1 MGYESIPKLIVKLS
15 LPLMLSMLIQALY
28 NVVDSIF
35 VARVS
40 ENALTAVSLAY
51 PLQSL
56 MIAFGIGTAVGVNS
70 YLARKLGEKRNDEA
84 EAAANNGFFLAIITW
99 LAFAIFGLFGTGPF
113 ISLFT
118 EDEELLALTTEYA
131 SICLIFSFGIFIDI
145 TAERI
150 MQATGDSIHP
160 MIAQSL
166 GAITNIIL
174 DPVFIFGFNMSV
186 TGAAIATVLGQMVS
200 MTAALIFVSRNKYIK
215 LHLNLKKFRPSGR
228 IIKEIY
234 AVGVPTIIMNS
245 VGTVSVSA
253 MNSILISFTATA
265 VSVLGVYFK
274 LQSFIFM
281 PVFGLQAGM
290 IPIIA
295 FNYGARKRG
304 MILSTLKTGGTIAG
318 RGQIGKAVAYHAGEM
333 DVNEIIQ
340 SIPML
345 NQVAHIKEYQLMNV
359 DSNEMTPQRWL
370 VLSQKINELVRQDDI
385 DGIVVTHGT
394 DTLDETAYFLTLTLH
409 TSKPVVVTGAMR
421 PATATSMFNSSSSS
435 FSLPSKSVCS
445 WSEVWSR
452 RKSFGKAIPCSRRFA
467 SFSRRV
473 FSSLLRS
480 VTASVPCT
488 CCSDMLVPYNPA
500 FKLASIN

>member
-1 MGYESIPKLIVKLS
+1 MGYESIPKLIAKLS

-40 ENALTAVSLAY
+40 ETALTAVSLAY

-70 YLARKLGEKRNDEA
+70 YLARKLGEKKHDEA
-84 EAAANNGFFLAIITW
+84 EAAADNGLFLAILTW
-99 LAFAIFGLFGTGPF
+99 IGFAIFGLIGTKPF

-118 EDEELLALTTEYA
+118 DDPELLGLTTEYA
-131 SICLIFSFGIFIDI
+131 TICLVFSFGIFIDI
-145 TAERI
+145 AAERI
-150 MQATGDSIHP
+150 MQATGDSVHP

-186 TGAAIATVLGQMVS
+186 KGAAIATVIGQIVS
-200 MTAALIFVSRNKYIK
+200 MVAALIFVRKNKYIS
-215 LHLNLKKFRPSGR
+215 LHLSLKGFRPSGR

-253 MNSILISFTATA
+253 MNSILIAFTSTA

-281 PVFGLQAGM
+281 PVFGLQNGM

-295 FNYGARKRG
+295 YNYGAGRRRR
-304 MILSTLKTGGTIAG
+304 MMATLKTGAMIAVAIMILG
-318 RGQIGKAVAYHAGEM
+318 FLLFQLAPAFLLSLFAASEEMTAIGVIALRLISICFIPAAISISLTSVFQATGVGYASMIVSIVRQIAVLLPVAWFLSATGILDNVWLSFGIAECFGLTLSIVFFIYVYRKKVKAVPEG
-333 DVNEIIQ
+333 
-340 SIPML
+340 
-345 NQVAHIKEYQLMNV
+345 
-359 DSNEMTPQRWL
+359 
-370 VLSQKINELVRQDDI
+370 
-385 DGIVVTHGT
+385 
-394 DTLDETAYFLTLTLH
+394 
-409 TSKPVVVTGAMR
+409 
-421 PATATSMFNSSSSS
+421 
-435 FSLPSKSVCS
+435 
-445 WSEVWSR
+445 
-452 RKSFGKAIPCSRRFA
+452 
-467 SFSRRV
+467 
-473 FSSLLRS
+473 
-480 VTASVPCT
+480 
-488 CCSDMLVPYNPA
+488 
-500 FKLASIN
+500 

>member
-1 MGYESIPKLIVKLS
+1 MEHEANENIMGYESIPRLIMKLS

-40 ENALTAVSLAY
+40 ETALTAVSLAY

-70 YLARKLGEKRNDEA
+70 YLARKLGEKRGDEA
-84 EAAANNGFFLAIITW
+84 EAAADNGFFLAIITW
-99 LAFAIFGLFGTGPF
+99 IVFALFGIFSTKPF

-118 EDEELLALTTEYA
+118 DDPELLRLTSEYA

-160 MIAQSL
+160 MISQSL

-174 DPVFIFGFNMSV
+174 DPVFIFGFGMSV
-186 TGAAIATVLGQMVS
+186 KGAAIATVIGQIVS
-200 MTAALIFVSRNKYIK
+200 MIAALFFVSRNKYVR
-215 LHLNLKKFRPSGR
+215 LHLTLKGFRPSGR

-234 AVGVPTIIMNS
+234 AVGIPTIIMNS

-295 FNYGARKRG
+295 FNYGARKKHR
-304 MILSTLKTGGTIAG
+304 MLATLRTGGSVAVVIMVLGFLLFQLVPGVLLSMFAASDEML
-318 RGQIGKAVAYHAGEM
+318 RIGSRALRLISLCFIPAAV
-333 DVNEIIQ
+333 
-340 SIPML
+340 SISFTSVF
-345 NQVAHIKEYQLMNV
+345 QATGVGYASAIV
-359 DSNEMTPQRWL
+359 S
-370 VLSQKINELVRQDDI
+370 VVRQI
-385 DGIVVTHGT
+385 AVLLPVAWFLASTGI
-394 DTLDETAYFLTLTLH
+394 LDNVWLAFGIAEIFGLTL
-409 TSKPVVVTGAMR
+409 SIIFFIRIYRKKIKPISA
-421 PATATSMFNSSSSS
+421 
-435 FSLPSKSVCS
+435 
-445 WSEVWSR
+445 
-452 RKSFGKAIPCSRRFA
+452 
-467 SFSRRV
+467 
-473 FSSLLRS
+473 
-480 VTASVPCT
+480 
-488 CCSDMLVPYNPA
+488 
-500 FKLASIN
+500 

>member
-1 MGYESIPKLIVKLS
+1 MEREENIMGYESIPKLIAKLS

-40 ENALTAVSLAY
+40 ETALTAVSLAY

-70 YLARKLGEKRNDEA
+70 YLARKLGEKKHDEA
-84 EAAANNGFFLAIITW
+84 EAAADNGLFLATLTW
-99 LAFAIFGLFGTGPF
+99 IGFAIFGLIGTKPF

-118 EDEELLALTTEYA
+118 DDPELLGLTTEYA
-131 SICLIFSFGIFIDI
+131 TICLVFSFGIFIDI

-150 MQATGDSIHP
+150 MQATGDSVHP

-186 TGAAIATVLGQMVS
+186 KGAAIATVIGQIVS
-200 MTAALIFVSRNKYIK
+200 MVAALIFVRKNKYIS
-215 LHLNLKKFRPSGR
+215 LHLSLKGFRPSGR
-228 IIKEIY
+228 IINEIY

-253 MNSILISFTATA
+253 MNSILIAFTSTA

-281 PVFGLQAGM
+281 PVFGLQNGM

-295 FNYGARKRG
+295 YNYGAGRRRR
-304 MILSTLKTGGTIAG
+304 MMATLKTGAMIAVAIMILG
-318 RGQIGKAVAYHAGEM
+318 FLLFQLAPAFLLSLFAASEEMTAIGVIALRLISICFIPAAISISLTSVFQATGVGYASMIVSIVRQIAVLLPVAWFLSATGILDNVWLSFGIAECFGLTLSIVFFIYVYRKKVKAVPE
-333 DVNEIIQ
+333 D
-340 SIPML
+340 
-345 NQVAHIKEYQLMNV
+345 
-359 DSNEMTPQRWL
+359 
-370 VLSQKINELVRQDDI
+370 
-385 DGIVVTHGT
+385 
-394 DTLDETAYFLTLTLH
+394 
-409 TSKPVVVTGAMR
+409 
-421 PATATSMFNSSSSS
+421 
-435 FSLPSKSVCS
+435 
-445 WSEVWSR
+445 
-452 RKSFGKAIPCSRRFA
+452 
-467 SFSRRV
+467 
-473 FSSLLRS
+473 
-480 VTASVPCT
+480 
-488 CCSDMLVPYNPA
+488 
-500 FKLASIN
+500 

>member
-1 MGYESIPKLIVKLS
+1 MEREENIMGYESIPKLIAKLS

-40 ENALTAVSLAY
+40 ETALTAVSLAY

-70 YLARKLGEKRNDEA
+70 YLARKLGEKKHDEA
-84 EAAANNGFFLAIITW
+84 EAAADNGLFLAILTW
-99 LAFAIFGLFGTGPF
+99 IGFAIFGLIGTKPF

-118 EDEELLALTTEYA
+118 DDPELLGLTTEYA
-131 SICLIFSFGIFIDI
+131 TICLVFSFGIFIDI

-150 MQATGDSIHP
+150 MQATGDSVHP

-186 TGAAIATVLGQMVS
+186 KGAAIATVIGQIVS
-200 MTAALIFVSRNKYIK
+200 MVAALIFVRKNKYIS
-215 LHLNLKKFRPSGR
+215 LHLSLKGFRPSGR

-253 MNSILISFTATA
+253 MNSILIAFTSTA

-281 PVFGLQAGM
+281 PVFGLQNGM

-295 FNYGARKRG
+295 YNYGAGRRRR
-304 MILSTLKTGGTIAG
+304 MMATLKTGAMIAVAIMILG
-318 RGQIGKAVAYHAGEM
+318 FLLFQLAPAFLLSLFAASEEMTAIGVIALRLISICFIPAAISISLTSVFQATGVGYASMIVSIVRQIAVLLPVAWFLSATGILDNVWLSFGIAECFGLTLSIVFFIYVYRKKVKAVPEG
-333 DVNEIIQ
+333 
-340 SIPML
+340 
-345 NQVAHIKEYQLMNV
+345 
-359 DSNEMTPQRWL
+359 
-370 VLSQKINELVRQDDI
+370 
-385 DGIVVTHGT
+385 
-394 DTLDETAYFLTLTLH
+394 
-409 TSKPVVVTGAMR
+409 
-421 PATATSMFNSSSSS
+421 
-435 FSLPSKSVCS
+435 
-445 WSEVWSR
+445 
-452 RKSFGKAIPCSRRFA
+452 
-467 SFSRRV
+467 
-473 FSSLLRS
+473 
-480 VTASVPCT
+480 
-488 CCSDMLVPYNPA
+488 
-500 FKLASIN
+500 

>member
-1 MGYESIPKLIVKLS
+1 MENNVKENIMGYESIPKLIVKLS

-99 LAFAIFGLFGTGPF
+99 LAFAIFGIFGTGPF

-245 VGTVSVSA
+245 VGTISVSA

-295 FNYGARKRG
+295 FNYGARKRSR
-304 MILSTLKTGGTIAG
+304 MLSTLKTGGTIAVLIMCLG
-318 RGQIGKAVAYHAGEM
+318 FLLFQLVPGVLLSMFAASSEMLSIGTRALRLISLCFIPAA
-333 DVNEIIQ
+333 I
-340 SIPML
+340 SISL
-345 NQVAHIKEYQLMNV
+345 
-359 DSNEMTPQRWL
+359 
-370 VLSQKINELVRQDDI
+370 
-385 DGIVVTHGT
+385 
-394 DTLDETAYFLTLTLH
+394 
-409 TSKPVVVTGAMR
+409 
-421 PATATSMFNSSSSS
+421 TSMFQATGVGYASMIVSIVRQIVVLLPVAWFLSS
-435 FSLPSKSVCS
+435 LGVLDN
-445 WSEVWSR
+445 VWL
-452 RKSFGKAIPCSRRFA
+452 SFGIAEIFGLTLSIIFFVYVYRKKIKTIPVDIA
-467 SFSRRV
+467 
-473 FSSLLRS
+473 
-480 VTASVPCT
+480 
-488 CCSDMLVPYNPA
+488 
-500 FKLASIN
+500 

>member
-1 MGYESIPKLIVKLS
+1 MGYESIPKLIAKLS

-40 ENALTAVSLAY
+40 ETALTAVSLAY

-70 YLARKLGEKRNDEA
+70 YLARKLGEKKHDEA
-84 EAAANNGFFLAIITW
+84 EAAADNGLFLAILTW
-99 LAFAIFGLFGTGPF
+99 IGFTIFGLIGTKPF

-118 EDEELLALTTEYA
+118 DDPELLGLTTEYA
-131 SICLIFSFGIFIDI
+131 TICLVFSFGIFIDI

-150 MQATGDSIHP
+150 MQATGDSVHP

-186 TGAAIATVLGQMVS
+186 KGAAIATVIGQIVS
-200 MTAALIFVSRNKYIK
+200 MVAALIFVRKNKYIS
-215 LHLNLKKFRPSGR
+215 LHLSLKGFRPSGR

-253 MNSILISFTATA
+253 MNSILIAFTSTA

-281 PVFGLQAGM
+281 PVFGLQNGM

-295 FNYGARKRG
+295 YNYGAGRRRR
-304 MILSTLKTGGTIAG
+304 MMATLKTGAMIAVAIMILG
-318 RGQIGKAVAYHAGEM
+318 FLLFQLAPAFLLSLFAASEEMTAIGVIALRLISICFIPAAISISLTSVFQATGVGYASMIVSIVRQIAVLLPVAWFLSATGILDNVWFSFGIAECFGLTLSIVFFIYVYRKKVKAVPEG
-333 DVNEIIQ
+333 
-340 SIPML
+340 
-345 NQVAHIKEYQLMNV
+345 
-359 DSNEMTPQRWL
+359 
-370 VLSQKINELVRQDDI
+370 
-385 DGIVVTHGT
+385 
-394 DTLDETAYFLTLTLH
+394 
-409 TSKPVVVTGAMR
+409 
-421 PATATSMFNSSSSS
+421 
-435 FSLPSKSVCS
+435 
-445 WSEVWSR
+445 
-452 RKSFGKAIPCSRRFA
+452 
-467 SFSRRV
+467 
-473 FSSLLRS
+473 
-480 VTASVPCT
+480 
-488 CCSDMLVPYNPA
+488 
-500 FKLASIN
+500 